1 MECVYRIF
9 GGIWY
14 ECAQEER
21 RIHGGGVEVGG
32 YAEDDEMNVYL
43 SGTIY

>member
-1 MECVYRIF
+1 MFIEYSAVYDTNVRKKNGESME
-9 GGIWY
+9 
-14 ECAQEER
+14 EE
-21 RIHGGGVEVGG
+21 